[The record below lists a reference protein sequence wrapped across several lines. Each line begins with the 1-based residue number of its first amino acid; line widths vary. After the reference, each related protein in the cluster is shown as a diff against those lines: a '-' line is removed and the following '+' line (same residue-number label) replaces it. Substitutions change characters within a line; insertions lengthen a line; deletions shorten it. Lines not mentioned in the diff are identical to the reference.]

1 MKPIYEVSVEMD
13 WYSRDFSW
21 HGNEKLTGEKKM
33 KLGVHSVLDSN
44 GKSHNESVK
53 QKQKE
58 QKNDLIGS
66 HIQKFN

>member
-1 MKPIYEVSVEMD
+1 
-13 WYSRDFSW
+13 
-21 HGNEKLTGEKKM
+21 M
-33 KLGVHSVLDSN
+33 KLGVHSVVDSN

>member
-1 MKPIYEVSVEMD
+1 
-13 WYSRDFSW
+13 
-21 HGNEKLTGEKKM
+21 M

-44 GKSHNESVK
+44 GKSHSESVK